1 MWYISQSVFVT
12 LVDIVSRAN
21 EYAGGWMQNKVRNA
35 VIIIV
40 LCLIGGYQ
48 VYKPAPAARPSL
60 GLPPADALHDALSGN
75 PINASN
81 PLHLSNS
88 GDEQLRD
95 SVAGNA
101 IPGVGRNGPPHG
113 NTEDQTPP
121 PPRGGD
127 HNGIGP
133 LSGPNPGSQLPPPG
147 PLSPSGPTAPTPP
160 QNLE

>member
-1 MWYISQSVFVT
+1 
-12 LVDIVSRAN
+12 
-21 EYAGGWMQNKVRNA
+21 MQQKVRNA

-40 LCLIGGYQ
+40 LCLIGAYKM
-48 VYKPAPAARPSL
+48 YKPAQPSL
-60 GLPPADALHDALSGN
+60 GLPPSDVLHDAMAGN
-75 PINASN
+75 GIKRGEPINASN

-101 IPGVGRNGPPHG
+101 IPGTHQNGAPHG

-127 HNGIGP
+127 HNGIGN
-133 LSGPNPGSQLPPPG
+133 LGGPNPGSQLPPAPG
-147 PLSPSGPTAPTPP
+147 PLSPSGPSNNNPP
-160 QNLE
+160 R